1 MKSNRLTAFE
11 ILYSILSNDAYSNI
25 AIDKALKNY
34 NGEDKAFVSNLV
46 YGVVER
52 QITLDYLLNPYL
64 QGKTKPKVRIIL
76 LMGVYQLYFMDK
88 VPSSAAIN
96 ESVALAGEVGVD
108 FYKKLINAV
117 LHKVDDNRID
127 IDTIDNLSVKYSCP
141 HHLINM
147 WKKMYGIDNTIA
159 ILDSINEKPPVFA
172 IPNSIYIDADELLY
186 ELNCCNIQGEVVD
199 DVVMITSAFNLADCK
214 AFNDGLFHIED
225 LSSYNCAKALGA
237 KEGDTVLDIC
247 AAPGGKTFT
256 IAEGMNNKGVVYA
269 FDLYQHRCN
278 LIESGA
284 NRLGLN
290 NVKTQINDATV
301 YNHDIALADKILC
314 DVPCSGF
321 GIIRRKPEIR
331 YKDLDSVKDL
341 PTIQYKILETS
352 SKYLKTKGQI
362 IYSTCTLN
370 KKENEK
376 VVDLF
381 LENNKNFIKLD
392 EKTTITSI
400 NGGDGFYYALME
412 KTND

>member
-34 NGEDKAFVSNLV
+34 NGDDKAFVSNLV

-52 QITLDYLLNPYL
+52 QITLDYLLKPYL

-76 LMGVYQLYFMDK
+76 LMGAYQLYFMDK
-88 VPSSAAIN
+88 VPASAAIN

-117 LHKVDDNRID
+117 LHKVDENRID
-127 IDTIDNLSVKYSCP
+127 INSIDDLSVKFSCP

-147 WKKMYGIDNTIA
+147 WQKMYGKDNTLA
-159 ILDSINEKPPVFA
+159 VLGSINEKPPVFA
-172 IPNSIYIDADELLY
+172 IPNSTYIDADELLY
-186 ELNCCNIQGEVVD
+186 ELNCCDIEGEVVD
-199 DVVMITSAFNLADCK
+199 DVVMITSAFNLAKCK

-225 LSSYNCAKALGA
+225 LSSYNCAKALNA
-237 KEGDTVLDIC
+237 QAGDTVIDIC

-256 IAEGMNNKGVVYA
+256 IAENMKNKGVVYA
-269 FDLYQHRCN
+269 FDLHQHRCN

-284 NRLGLN
+284 TRLGLTN
-290 NVKTQINDATV
+290 IKTQVNDATV
-301 YNHDIALADKILC
+301 FNKNIPLVDKILC

-331 YKDLDSVKDL
+331 YKELDSVKEL
-341 PTIQYKILETS
+341 PDIQYKILETS
-352 SKYLKTKGQI
+352 SKYLKTNGQI

-381 LENNKNFIKLD
+381 LENNKNFVKLK
-392 EKTTITSI
+392 EETTFTSV